1 MDLLISQRFSQGID
15 IIGIF
20 LRGIAG
26 EIHLLAPP
34 KFSTT
39 AHPFPR
45 KTQHLSA
52 RTRLIE
58 RKRPVFKAVQARM
71 RQSGPS
77 LIQCDDVSDL
87 SQSHEPGQVP
97 SQTINA
103 RSARSPLQKHQR
115 WTRIMCGTSEPD
127 EGEFDGVAL
136 RVASFFGHN
145 ESSKLSS
152 NTLLFA
158 PRSKQVGLEYGRDN
172 QKFLTIRFFF
182 HRFPPATWFE
192 LMRSIRKKRRSEA
205 SWTLRKRSRSDV
217 AVGIDSLSSV
227 I

>member
-45 KTQHLSA
+45 KTQHLGA

-58 RKRPVFKAVQARM
+58 RKCPVFKAVQTRM
-71 RQSGPS
+71 RQSSPS
-77 LIQCDDVSDL
+77 LIQRDDVSDL
-87 SQSHEPGQVP
+87 SQCHEPGQAP
-97 SQTINA
+97 SQAINA
-103 RSARSPLQKHQR
+103 RSTRSPLKKHQR
-115 WTRIMCGTSEPD
+115 WTRMVCGTSEPD
-127 EGEFDGVAL
+127 EGEFDGVAV
-136 RVASFFGHN
+136 RVASFFRHN

-152 NTLLFA
+152 DAMLFT
-158 PRSKQVGLEYGRDN
+158 PRPKHVGFEDGRDN
-172 QKFLTIRFFF
+172 QKLRAIR
-182 HRFPPATWFE
+182 
-192 LMRSIRKKRRSEA
+192 
-205 SWTLRKRSRSDV
+205 
-217 AVGIDSLSSV
+217 
-227 I
+227 